1 MRGRDKLELRDH
13 WFLQSSEKVTATG
26 EELSTTP
33 SSLSGWIPCK
43 VPSTVLGAM
52 VENGLVGDPYFG
64 ENLKAISAEQFKVSW
79 WYVTHFQLEGEEANG
94 FAQLRFHGIN
104 YKANVWLNGQLIA
117 DTKTIDGA
125 FRITSFNVSDF
136 LLTERNV
143 LAVEVI
149 PPQPGDF
156 STGFV
161 DWNPAPPDG
170 NMGIF
175 RTVGLHFHRGGLLDK
190 PFVKSKVNKKTLQE
204 AALTI
209 SVEVHNFL
217 DTTFSGNLVVKVA
230 GVSLEKKISIPP
242 YSKELIMMEGE
253 EYPQL
258 NLKNPKL
265 WWPVGMGEAVLHS
278 LEMTLFKGEA
288 ISDTESIRF
297 GIREVEDYW
306 LNDIH
311 RGFKV
316 NGKKVLIKG
325 AGWTDD
331 MLLMDTHESLEA
343 QVKYVKHMNL
353 NCIRLEG
360 IWGKDHKLYDLC
372 DEHGILLMVGWSCH
386 WEHEIHLGV
395 PVNERFGGVYK
406 SEDIAHIAQAWENQV
421 IWLRNHPSIFVWTVA
436 SDKVPI
442 AELEQRYVETFAK
455 YDPSRPYLNSTG
467 GVGSDQHVVGSE
479 DVISEIS
486 GSSGVKMLGPYA
498 YTAPIYWFTDTQF
511 GGAYGFNTET
521 GPGAQP
527 PQLESLKKMLPK
539 DQLWPINRVWDYHC
553 GRYEFSDL
561 SRFTKAMDQRYGP
574 PNSLWEFD
582 KKAQA
587 MNYELMRPMF
597 EAFQVYKE
605 KCTGVI
611 QWMLNAAWPKMYWQL
626 YDFYLNPTAAF
637 YATKKACSPLHLIY
651 NYGDKQIYAVNDYLY
666 PIENLQAR
674 IRVFFI
680 NSEVLLDESVSFKLG
695 KDTSAAIFNLGELRG
710 MSTTYF
716 VDLRLYDRELK
727 EVSNNFYWLSTR
739 EEVLDYEAD
748 LGDFAFHTPSAEYAD
763 LTLLND
769 LPRTQV
775 SVTHHV
781 MQEGTNQ
788 RLRVHLKNKGNH
800 IAYLINLKVKNK
812 ATGKLLLPI
821 FWEDNFIN
829 LLPGEE
835 RELTASYSFSA
846 ETDLKVEGWNIASS
860 KENPKGHTSTL
871 KSTLKNEKTSNTWR
885 GSL

>member
-1 MRGRDKLELRDH
+1 MRRRGKIVLREQ
-13 WFLQSSEKVTATG
+13 WFLRSSRDVDQTG
-26 EELSTTP
+26 EELSTTH
-33 SSLSGWIPCK
+33 SNFNGWIPCT
-43 VPSTVLGAM
+43 VPTTVMCAM
-52 VENGLVGDPYFG
+52 VANDLLGEPYVG
-64 ENLKAISAEQFKVSW
+64 ENLKKIPTGQFEVPW
-79 WYVTHFQLEGEEANG
+79 WYVTEFQLMAEEIRG

-117 DTKTIDGA
+117 DSKTIDGA
-125 FRITSFNVSDF
+125 FRITSFDVSDF
-136 LLTERNV
+136 LLTGRNV

-175 RTVGLHFHRGGLLDK
+175 RTVSLHLHGGGLLDK
-190 PFVKSKVNKKTLQE
+190 PFVKSKVDKTTLQE
-204 AALTI
+204 AALSI

-217 DTTFSGNLVVKVA
+217 DTNFSGRLVVVVA
-230 GVSLEKKISIPP
+230 GNTIEKAITIP
-242 YSKELIMMEGE
+242 SNSQELIELDAKE
-253 EYPQL
+253 FPQL
-258 NLKNPKL
+258 HLQNPKL
-265 WWPVGMGEAVLHS
+265 WWPVGMGTAHLYQ
-278 LEMTLFKGEA
+278 LEMTLFKGDEVCY
-288 ISDTESIRF
+288 TQSIRF
-297 GIREVEDYW
+297 GIREVEDFW
-306 LNDIH
+306 LNGVH

-343 QVKYVKHMNL
+343 QIQYVKHMNL

-360 IWGKDHKLYDLC
+360 FWGKDTKLYELC
-372 DEHGILLMVGWSCH
+372 DEYGILVMVGFSCH

-406 SEDIAHIAQAWENQV
+406 PEDIAHIAQAWEDQV

-442 AELEQRYVETFAK
+442 TELEQRYVETFAK

-467 GVGSDQHVVGSE
+467 GVGSDQHVVGTE

-498 YTAPIYWFTDTQF
+498 YTAPVYWFTDTQF

-539 DQLWPINRVWDYHC
+539 NRLWPINEVWDYHC

-561 SRFTKAMDQRYGP
+561 SRFTKAMDARYGAP
-574 PNSLWEFD
+574 SSLEEFN

-597 EAFQVYKE
+597 EAFQVYKDR
-605 KCTGVI
+605 CTGII

-626 YDFYLNPTAAF
+626 YDYYLNPTAAF

-651 NYGDKQIYAVNDYLY
+651 NYGDRQIYAVNDHFF
-666 PIENLQAR
+666 PMEDLQAR
-674 IRVFFI
+674 IRVFSI
-680 NSEVLLDESVSFKLG
+680 NSEVLLDESVSFKLE
-695 KDTSAAIFNLGELRG
+695 KDSSQPIYNLGELRG

-716 VDLRLYDRELK
+716 IDLRLYDRELK
-727 EVSNNFYWLSTR
+727 EVSNNFYWLSTK

-748 LGDFAFHTPSAEYAD
+748 LGDFAYHTPSAEYAD
-763 LTLLND
+763 LTMLND

-775 SVTHHV
+775 SVIYQV
-781 MQEGTNQ
+781 VQEGINQ
-788 RLRVHLKNKGNH
+788 KLQVHLHNKGNH
-800 IAYLINLKVKNK
+800 IAYLINLKVMDKV
-812 ATGKLLLPI
+812 TQELVLPI
-821 FWEDNFIN
+821 FWEDNFIS

-835 RELTASYSFSA
+835 RMLNASYSSSQA
-846 ETDLKVEGWNIASS
+846 TALKVEGWNIASD
-860 KENPKGHTSTL
+860 KEHSIGILTTK
-871 KSTLKNEKTSNTWR
+871 KST
-885 GSL
+885 